1 MRTPRFSRQSIGP
14 RLLLSLTLAL
24 SLLFAT
30 ASSVF
35 ADEHEG
41 TLPASGGT
49 IEFGS
54 GVSIKTPDGAS
65 SSDVTV
71 TYSALEGDA
80 VPGDAPEGS
89 SLGSL
94 VFNLNAGDAALDGNA
109 EITIPYTAA
118 DVEAAGGRADNV
130 GAYSWDTVGGVWN
143 ERYSI
148 RDVINNTLT
157 IFGNSLDGDYAVI
170 NTPPADAPEATPEP
184 MMTATAAPAT
194 PEPELPP
201 TGGLGVSN
209 SLMMGLALLGML
221 FLVGGGYVLARSRT
235 R

>member
-1 MRTPRFSRQSIGP
+1 MRTPRLSRQSIGP

-35 ADEHEG
+35 ADGHEG

-49 IEFGS
+49 VEFES
-54 GVSIKTPDGAS
+54 GVTIKTPDGAS
-65 SSDVTV
+65 TSDVTV
-71 TYSALEGDA
+71 TFATVEGDA
-80 VPGDAPEGS
+80 IPGEAPEGS
-89 SLGSL
+89 TLGSL
-94 VFNLNAGDAALDGNA
+94 VFSLDAGGATFRTNA

-118 DVEAAGGRADNV
+118 DVEAAGGRSDNV
-130 GAYSWDTVGGVWN
+130 SVYSWIAISGSWV

-148 RDVINNTLT
+148 PNVIDNTLA
-157 IFGNSLDGDYAVI
+157 IFGDSLDGVYAIV
-170 NTPPADAPEATPEP
+170 NTPPSEEPEATPEP
-184 MMTATAAPAT
+184 MMTATVAPPAPEAT
-194 PEPELPP
+194 PPE
-201 TGGLGVSN
+201 TGGFGASN

-221 FLVGGGYVLARSRT
+221 FLVGGGYVLVRGRT